1 MQPQEVGVTEY
12 LANLSTT
19 TIVLLAAVFTVAR
32 AILVPIRHPAA
43 KSLAEMFESLT
54 IAGVLVFLIIRPFFV
69 QAFYIPT
76 ESMEPT
82 LCGHEPGMSRTGVTY
97 SDSCH
102 DHIFVN
108 KLVYR
113 LGDPAPGDIIVFRAE
128 KKADAEFH
136 QNENVLI
143 KRCVGI
149 PGDTLEIKRDD
160 SGELRLYRNGKVQRE
175 PYIMEPMEERMQAAY
190 ATQGPLTLGRGQ
202 YFVMGDNRNNSND
215 SRFWGTVPR
224 ERIIGKASAVFWPL
238 RRIRLV
244 R

>member
-1 MQPQEVGVTEY
+1 MQPQEVGITEY
-12 LANLSTT
+12 LANLSTG
-19 TIVLLAAVFTVAR
+19 TIVAVAAALTIVRALLAPLRHGLAR
-32 AILVPIRHPAA
+32 
-43 KSLAEMFESLT
+43 SLAELVESLI
-54 IAGVLVFLIIRPFFV
+54 IAGVLVFLIIRPFFL

-82 LCGHEPGMSRTGVTY
+82 LCGHDKGVSRTGVTY
-97 SDSCH
+97 SDTCH

-108 KLVYR
+108 KLAYR
-113 LGDPAPGDIIVFRAE
+113 LGQPARREIIVFRAE
-128 KKADAEFH
+128 KKADAEFQ

-143 KRCVGI
+143 KRLVAV
-149 PGDTLEIKRDD
+149 PGDSLEIKRDD
-160 SGELRLYRNGKVQRE
+160 KGDLRFYLNGKVQDE
-175 PYIMEPMEERMQAAY
+175 PYLLEPMQERLKAAY
-190 ATQGPLTLGRGQ
+190 GSDGPLTLGHGQ

-224 ERIIGKASAVFWPL
+224 ERIIGKAAAIFWPL

>member
-19 TIVLLAAVFTVAR
+19 TIVIVAAVLTVVR
-32 AILVPIRHPAA
+32 AALVPIRHGLARA
-43 KSLAEMFESLT
+43 VAELAESL
-54 IAGVLVFLIIRPFFV
+54 IVAGVLVFLIIRPFFL

-82 LCGHEPGMSRTGVTY
+82 LCGHDRGVSRTGVTY
-97 SDSCH
+97 SDTCH

-108 KLVYR
+108 KLIYR
-113 LGDPAPGDIIVFRAE
+113 LGDPSRGDIIVFRAE

-143 KRCVGI
+143 KRCVAI
-149 PGDTLEIKRDD
+149 PGDTVEIKRDD
-160 SGELRLYRNGKVQRE
+160 AGDVRLFINGKAVHE
-175 PYIMEPMEERMQAAY
+175 PYTMEPMEERLQAAY
-190 ATQGPLTLGRGQ
+190 GTQGPLTLGRGQ

-224 ERIIGKASAVFWPL
+224 ERIIGKATAVF
-238 RRIRLV
+238 
-244 R
+244 